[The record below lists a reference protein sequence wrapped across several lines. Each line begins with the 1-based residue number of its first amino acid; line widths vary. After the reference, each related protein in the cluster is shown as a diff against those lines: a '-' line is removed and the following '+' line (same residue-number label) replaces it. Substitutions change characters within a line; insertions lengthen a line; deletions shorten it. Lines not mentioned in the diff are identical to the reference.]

1 MGSLVNTDTTEADTQ
16 EAHSTEAHFTEA
28 NAPHNN
34 SSFEIENIP
43 YQEPTIIQK
52 NVRNKSGKCP
62 ASVQQHGNEFSSG
75 RHTQN
80 HTARPG
86 VATAVEIIKKVK
98 SESSSNVFESA
109 SSIVERVVSTNT
121 TTSDPQGSR
130 PVLANLVRTANRVH
144 ERLRPKE
151 PEDLTFQIAP
161 NYIPDGFLRADVKVG
176 DERHLIFA
184 TEDQLQLSGEEC
196 KMIPLVFC
204 LMSRRRQKDYIK
216 ILQSITGMLQQQE
229 LKCVVVDFEIAM
241 WGAVKKVMPGV
252 KIKGCI
258 FHMTQAIWRKTQELR
273 LQVKIDGTAEHLVP
287 AFDKLK
293 EKPLLGPITE
303 LLSYTE
309 NTWIH
314 NNTYQVKSWCMYRQP
329 IRTNNDVEGWHRR
342 LNKKAGEDQ
351 TPFYVLIPLL
361 HTETKMVPLQAKL
374 VSEKK
379 LKRYQRQSTRY
390 VQSQLFLLWENYRNG
405 ELTISQ
411 LLRQSSKLNGP
422 TQEK

>member
-1 MGSLVNTDTTEADTQ
+1 MGSLVNTDTKEADTQ
-16 EAHSTEAHFTEA
+16 EAHSTEAHSTEA
-28 NAPHNN
+28 IAPHNN

-43 YQEPTIIQK
+43 YQEPRIIQE
-52 NVRNKSGKCP
+52 NVRNKSGRCP

-75 RHTQN
+75 RHTHN

-86 VATAVEIIKKVK
+86 VATAVEIIKQVK

-121 TTSDPQGSR
+121 TTSDPEGSR
-130 PVLANLVRTANRVH
+130 PVLANLVGTANRVR

-151 PEDLTFQIAP
+151 PQDLTFQIAQ
-161 NYIPDGFLRADVKVG
+161 NYIPDGFLRADVKVR

-184 TEDQLQLSGEEC
+184 TEDQLQLLDKAKQWFFDGTFKVVRAPFYQILSIHSFVRSGEEC
-196 KMIPLVFC
+196 KMMPLVFC

-216 ILQSITGMLQQQE
+216 RAYNEDDSVH
-229 LKCVVVDFEIAM
+229 KF
-241 WGAVKKVMPGV
+241 VKKLMALP
-252 KIKGCI
+252 
-258 FHMTQAIWRKTQELR
+258 FLPP
-273 LQVKIDGTAEHLVP
+273 EHVVP

-303 LLSYTE
+303 LLSYME

-314 NNTYQVKSWCMYRQP
+314 NNTYPVKSWCMYRQP
-329 IRTNNDVEGWHRR
+329 IRTNNDVEGWNRR
-342 LNKKAGEDQ
+342 LNKKTGEEQ
-351 TPFYVLIPLL
+351 KPFYVLIPLL
-361 HTETKMVPLQAKL
+361 HTEAKMVPLQAKL

-422 TQEK
+422 TQEE